1 MYNYQENMK
10 ADIREA
16 IARDCDLEVY
26 RGRRDDLEEELN
38 DKLWLDDNVTG
49 NGSGS
54 YTFNSIE
61 AKEYVID
68 NLDLLA
74 EMATE
79 YGLDDKTIAEH
90 FLSEDWEYFDVS
102 IRCYLLGQVTHEVL
116 DEMEAAGVFNEIDY
130 DYGYRKTDR
139 EKEYEMSY

>member
-1 MYNYQENMK
+1 MYDYAEEMK
-10 ADIREA
+10 KDIREA
-16 IARDCDLEVY
+16 IEDSYDLSEY
-26 RGRRDDLEEELN
+26 RGRRDEFEDELN
-38 DKLWLDDNVTG
+38 EKLWVDDSVTG

-74 EMATE
+74 EMAAE

-90 FLSEDWEYFDVS
+90 FLSEDWEFFDVS
-102 IRCYLLGQVTHEVL
+102 IRCYMLGEAIHSVL
-116 DEMEAAGVFNEIDY
+116 DDMEVEHVFDEVEDDY
-130 DYGYRKTDR
+130 DRSARTKDMTM
-139 EKEYEMSY
+139 EY

>member
-1 MYNYQENMK
+1 MYDYAEEMK
-10 ADIREA
+10 KDIREA
-16 IARDCDLEVY
+16 IEDSYDLSEY
-26 RGRRDDLEEELN
+26 RGRRDEFEDELN
-38 DKLWLDDNVTG
+38 EKLWVDDSVTG

-102 IRCYLLGQVTHEVL
+102 IRCYMLGEAIHSVL
-116 DEMEAAGVFNEIDY
+116 DDMEVEHVFDEVEDDY
-130 DYGYRKTDR
+130 DRSARTKDMTM
-139 EKEYEMSY
+139 EY